1 MEKRRD
7 EMDVDRTVFPL
18 FQEPQDVTSQAS
30 HSSPVHQTSL
40 EEEQEGG
47 GGGGGS
53 IDRVCEIPQVVL
65 DRANALKYRLSHFYT
80 NLLAESIDREKR

>member
-1 MEKRRD
+1 MEKRIE
-7 EMDVDRTVFPL
+7 EMDVDTTGSL
-18 FQEPQDVTSQAS
+18 LLQEPQELTSQAN
-30 HSSPVHQTSL
+30 HSSLTHQMSL
-40 EEEQEGG
+40 EE
-47 GGGGGS
+47 GGGS